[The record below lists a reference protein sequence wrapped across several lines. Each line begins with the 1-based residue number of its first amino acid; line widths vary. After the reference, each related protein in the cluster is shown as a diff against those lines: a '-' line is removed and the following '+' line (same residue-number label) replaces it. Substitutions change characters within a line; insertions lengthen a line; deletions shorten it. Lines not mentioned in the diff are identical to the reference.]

1 MKRRSF
7 LATSGA
13 GLAASGLTVSSPAR
27 EQVGGATFLVAHGAW
42 SAGWVWRK
50 MHPLLTASGHRLI
63 TPTYTGLGERAHLAT
78 PDVDLETHVQD
89 MLGVIQTEELNDF
102 VLIAHSYGG
111 MVGTAVADRVP
122 ERIRMVIYLDAFAP
136 RDGQSLLSLQ
146 PESAQQATRTAVK
159 AGDGW
164 RVSPSAP
171 PPDTSP
177 EDVKWINTHRVPHP
191 LKCFDTPVKL
201 THGDTKM
208 PRAYIY
214 CLRKTPADTFRP
226 FAERAKREQWGYHEI
241 DASHSPH
248 VTAPQALAALLD
260 TIVRAA

>member
-1 MKRRSF
+1 MQRRSF
-7 LATSGA
+7 LAAAGT
-13 GLAASGLTVSSPAR
+13 GLAASGLAAPRPAR
-27 EQVGGATFLVAHGAW
+27 AQAKGSTLLVAHGAW

-50 MHPLLTASGHRLI
+50 MHPLLAASGHRLI

-78 PDVDLETHVQD
+78 PSVDLDTHVQD
-89 MLGVIQTEELNDF
+89 MLGVIQTEELKDF

-122 ERIRMVIYLDAFAP
+122 ELIRKVIYLDAFAP

-146 PESAQQATRTAVK
+146 PESARQAMRDAVK

-164 RVSPSAP
+164 RVQPSAP

-177 EDVKWINTHRVPHP
+177 EDAKWINAHRMPHP
-191 LKCFDTPVKL
+191 FKCFDTPVKL
-201 THGDTKM
+201 ANGDMKI

-214 CLRKTPADTFRP
+214 CLRKTP
-226 FAERAKREQWGYHEI
+226 
-241 DASHSPH
+241 
-248 VTAPQALAALLD
+248 
-260 TIVRAA
+260 

>member
-7 LATSGA
+7 LAAAGA
-13 GLAASGLTVSSPAR
+13 GAAAGLMNAPAR
-27 EQVGGATFLVAHGAW
+27 AQRGGSTVLVAHGAW

-50 MHPLLTASGHRLI
+50 MHPLMTASGHRLI

-78 PDVDLETHVQD
+78 PTVDLNTHVED
-89 MLGVIQTEELNDF
+89 ILGVIRTEELKDF
-102 VLIAHSYGG
+102 VLLAHSYGG

-122 ERIRMVIYLDAFAP
+122 ELIRKVIYLDAFVP

-146 PESAQQATRTAVK
+146 PAAARQSMRDAVK

-164 RVSPSAP
+164 RVQPNPP
-171 PPDTSP
+171 PPDTSA
-177 EDVKWINTHRVPHP
+177 EDAKWIGAHRMPQP
-191 LKCFDTPVKL
+191 FKCFDTPVKL
-201 THGDTKM
+201 ANGDMKI

-214 CLRKTPADTFRP
+214 CTRKTAADTFGQ
-226 FAERAKREQWGYHEI
+226 FAERARREKWSYHEI

-248 VTAPQALAALLD
+248 VTAPEALSTLLS
-260 TIVRAA
+260 TILNEP

>member
-7 LATSGA
+7 LATAGA

-27 EQVGGATFLVAHGAW
+27 AQGKGATFLVAHGAW

-50 MHPLLTASGHRLI
+50 MHPLLAAGGHRLI

-78 PDVDLETHVQD
+78 PAVDLDTHVQD
-89 MLGVIQTEELNDF
+89 MLGVIETEELNDF
-102 VLIAHSYGG
+102 VLISHSYGG
-111 MVGTAVADRVP
+111 MVGTGVADRVP
-122 ERIRMVIYLDAFAP
+122 QRIRKLIYLDAFVP

-146 PESAQQATRTAVK
+146 PEPAQQAMRAAVK

-164 RVSPSAP
+164 RVAPSAP

-177 EDVKWINTHRVPHP
+177 EDAKWINAHRMAHP
-191 LKCFDTPVKL
+191 FKCFDTPVKL
-201 THGDTKM
+201 ANGDTKI

-214 CLRKTPADTFRP
+214 CQRKTPADTFRA
-226 FAERAKREQWGYHEI
+226 FADRAKREKWSYHEI

-248 VTAPQALAALLD
+248 VTAPQALAGLLN
-260 TIVRAA
+260 TIVRA

>member
-7 LATSGA
+7 LAAGA
-13 GLAASGLTVSSPAR
+13 GATVSGLSTTQAAR
-27 EQVGGATFLVAHGAW
+27 AQGTGATVLVAHGAW

-50 MHPLLTASGHRLI
+50 MHPLMAASGHRLI

-78 PDVDLETHVQD
+78 PAVDLETHVQD
-89 MLGVIQTEELNDF
+89 MLGVIETEELKDF

-122 ERIRMVIYLDAFAP
+122 DRIRKLVYLDAFVP
-136 RDGQSLLSLQ
+136 RDGQSLLSFQ
-146 PESAQQATRTAVK
+146 PEAAQQAMRAAVK

-164 RVSPSAP
+164 RVQPNPP

-177 EDVKWINTHRVPHP
+177 EDATWINAHRMPHP
-191 LKCFDTPVKL
+191 FKCFDSPVML
-201 THGDTKM
+201 RNGDTRV

-214 CLRKTPADTFRP
+214 CMRKNAGDTFGQ
-226 FAERAKREQWGYHEI
+226 FAERAKREKWAYHEI

-248 VTAPQALAALLD
+248 VTAPQALAGLLN
-260 TIVRAA
+260 TVISG